1 MTRREN
7 TLNMTKLFLKYI
19 SIILSIFIVSK
30 ILDSVSV
37 TGIPAILIMGL
48 ILLLVNIVLKP
59 IFLVIALPFNLLT
72 FGLCSFVVNALTI
85 MIADGFVSG
94 VNMGGFLNSLLAAFL
109 IVIFNNL
116 LIDAN
121 KPAKRRSRD

>member
-1 MTRREN
+1 
-7 TLNMTKLFLKYI
+7 MTKLFLKYI
-19 SIILSIFIVSK
+19 SIVLSIYIVSK
-30 ILDSVSV
+30 ILSSVSA

-48 ILLLVNIVLKP
+48 VLLLVNLILKP

-85 MIADGFVSG
+85 MIADSFVSG
-94 VNMGGFLNSLLAAFL
+94 VNMGGFLSSLLAAFL

-116 LIDAN
+116 LIDTN
-121 KPAKRRSRD
+121 KPAKHSGCD

>member
-1 MTRREN
+1 
-7 TLNMTKLFLKYI
+7 MTKLFLKYI
-19 SIILSIFIVSK
+19 SIILSIYIVSK

-37 TGIPAILIMGL
+37 RGIPAILIMGL
-48 ILLLVNIVLKP
+48 ILLLVNLLLKP
-59 IFLVIALPFNLLT
+59 IFLVIALPFNILT

-85 MIADGFVSG
+85 MIADSFVSG

-116 LIDAN
+116 LIDMN
-121 KPAKRRSRD
+121 KPAKRQSRG

>member
-1 MTRREN
+1 
-7 TLNMTKLFLKYI
+7 MTKLFLKYI
-19 SIILSIFIVSK
+19 SIILSIFIVSR

-48 ILLLVNIVLKP
+48 ILLLVNLVLKP

-85 MIADGFVSG
+85 MVADGFVGG

-116 LIDAN
+116 LIDTN